1 MFFYNGGVEKC
12 DKRPIDKLRGYI
24 NNNGD
29 IVWKEKPIFQEYDLF
44 DKNCICSDC
53 LYYPLCYCGCPIVR
67 EDRINENNKV
77 TCGHCSDYSIFK
89 NRIQDYCWR
98 VLNNNKIPKE

>member
-1 MFFYNGGVEKC
+1 MKTV
-12 DKRPIDKLRGYI
+12 KL
-24 NNNGD
+24 
-29 IVWKEKPIFQEYDLF
+29 LF
-44 DKNCICSDC
+44 IMSIALCSSC
-53 LYYPLCYCGCPIVR
+53 HCPIVR